1 MKLKLKL
8 LRCIKVKSAGNQVK
22 DFIKLSLF
30 QEKSERVIPIANHSN
45 RIDASTCLSEKGH
58 RFKRNKIFVVRHSTS
73 LDVTIHLGY
82 LSLKRVRFKNI
93 RASFRNDRNGKGCDM
108 PKDQKDFILAHLDVS
123 QVLKGASAKNRC
135 CTNWETSHLVA
146 TFHRQASASFFFFF
160 FTIWILGNS
169 ST

>member
-58 RFKRNKIFVVRHSTS
+58 RFKWNKIFVVRHGTS
-73 LDVTIHLGY
+73 PDVTIHLGY
-82 LSLKRVRFKNI
+82 LYLKRVRFKNI
-93 RASFRNDRNGKGCDM
+93 
-108 PKDQKDFILAHLDVS
+108 
-123 QVLKGASAKNRC
+123 
-135 CTNWETSHLVA
+135 
-146 TFHRQASASFFFFF
+146 
-160 FTIWILGNS
+160 
-169 ST
+169 